1 MASASC
7 AVGPS
12 TSRAKGSCSLSS
24 SRAGRSRAP
33 SSMAHL
39 SPCPIRWWTAP
50 EGLVPASQ
58 HSHRLPSTQRGGHGG
73 GQCPPPQPAGTSL
86 LLRSGSETKLE
97 KPTPLHNPF
106 RVPAGK
112 FLCSIVPAHKLTAL
126 SGFGAGAA
134 FPQASQALGGGRQ
147 YGIQV
152 ALQAPAATH
161 SAQGDPNSGSDG
173 KTRLSYALEHPGFA
187 VSPYQ
192 VHPCHK
198 QHS

>member
-50 EGLVPASQ
+50 EGPVPASQ

-134 FPQASQALGGGRQ
+134 FPQASQALGGRAAVWHPSSIAGPSCH
-147 YGIQV
+147 
-152 ALQAPAATH
+152 AL
-161 SAQGDPNSGSDG
+161 S
-173 KTRLSYALEHPGFA
+173 TRRSKLRVGWEDTSLLRAGASRL
-187 VSPYQ
+187 
-192 VHPCHK
+192 CC
-198 QHS
+198 